1 MVYPH
6 AAADTVEPAVRR
18 AIQKVVGQAKGSH
31 VDALK
36 GALADAQAK
45 LAAGRRRV
53 GRQRPELTTSKAVAP
68 VRANRVAPVES

>member
-1 MVYPH
+1 MFYPH

-18 AIQKVVGQAKGSH
+18 AIQKVVGQATGSH

-45 LAAGRRRV
+45 LAQVAG
-53 GRQRPELTTSKAVAP
+53 T
-68 VRANRVAPVES
+68 